1 MAKEKFP
8 FLLDSKNSDVHVH
21 YMYML
26 AVGNILSFGDF
37 NMEKKNNFNRC
48 QSMHLPG
55 SQKTKKSIV
64 SYIRNSKWS
73 FAGVNRH

>member
-8 FLLDSKNSDVHVH
+8 FLLDSKNFDVP

-37 NMEKKNNFNRC
+37 NMEKKI
-48 QSMHLPG
+48 
-55 SQKTKKSIV
+55 T
-64 SYIRNSKWS
+64 
-73 FAGVNRH
+73 

>member
-8 FLLDSKNSDVHVH
+8 FLLDSKNFDVHVH
-21 YMYML
+21 FMYML

-37 NMEKKNNFNRC
+37 NMEKKITLTGVSHAF
-48 QSMHLPG
+48 

-64 SYIRNSKWS
+64 SYIRKSKWS

>member
-8 FLLDSKNSDVHVH
+8 FLLDSKNFDVHVH

-37 NMEKKNNFNRC
+37 NMEKKITLTGVSPCIYQVVKR
-48 QSMHLPG
+48 
-55 SQKTKKSIV
+55 QK
-64 SYIRNSKWS
+64 NLL
-73 FAGVNRH
+73 

>member
-8 FLLDSKNSDVHVH
+8 FLLDSKNFDVQVH

-37 NMEKKNNFNRC
+37 NMEKKIT
-48 QSMHLPG
+48 LTG
-55 SQKTKKSIV
+55 V
-64 SYIRNSKWS
+64 SPCI
-73 FAGVNRH
+73 

>member
-8 FLLDSKNSDVHVH
+8 FLLDSKNFDVHVH

-48 QSMHLPG
+48 QSMHLVKK
-55 SQKTKKSIV
+55 QK
-64 SYIRNSKWS
+64 NL
-73 FAGVNRH
+73 

>member
-1 MAKEKFP
+1 M
-8 FLLDSKNSDVHVH
+8 

-37 NMEKKNNFNRC
+37 NMEKKITLTGVSPC
-48 QSMHLPG
+48 IY

-64 SYIRNSKWS
+64 NYIRKSKWS

>member
-8 FLLDSKNSDVHVH
+8 FLLDSKNFDVHVH

-37 NMEKKNNFNRC
+37 NMEKKITVTGVSPC
-48 QSMHLPG
+48 IQS
-55 SQKTKKSIV
+55 KKSIV
-64 SYIRNSKWS
+64 SYIRKSKWS